1 MALLDEPL
9 SALDAITRQTLR
21 ELLLL
26 LQSRFGKTILMV
38 THDVEEALLL
48 PTPSWCSLPS
58 DENPRGFPAGRNKEL
73 ERRIP
78 LLPGN
83 EAAHTETP
91 PGGLPMRQAA
101 LPLLFFCIFLAVWET
116 LCRLFALPPFL
127 LPAPSRVVHV
137 LAAEAPLLFRHGLT
151 TTLEILLGILLSLAV
166 GIPLS
171 IAMFFSPGL
180 EKPFHPADRLP
191 GHPGLRRRSLLVV
204 WFGYGM
210 GSKVAMAAV
219 IIFFPVTVTLLQGFK
234 SCDPDMKTLF
244 SVMGAGFLTT
254 LRHLYWPW
262 ALPYFFAGLK
272 VAVSVA
278 AIGAVIGE
286 WVGSTDG
293 LGFLMMQANA
303 RLRVDLV
310 FASIVVLSAVS
321 LSLWGTVCIFEKNTV
336 RWTERKR

>member
-1 MALLDEPL
+1 
-9 SALDAITRQTLR
+9 
-21 ELLLL
+21 
-26 LQSRFGKTILMV
+26 
-38 THDVEEALLL
+38 
-48 PTPSWCSLPS
+48 
-58 DENPRGFPAGRNKEL
+58 
-73 ERRIP
+73 
-78 LLPGN
+78 
-83 EAAHTETP
+83 
-91 PGGLPMRQAA
+91 MRQAA

-166 GIPLS
+166 GVPLS
-171 IAMFFSPGL
+171 IAMFFSPAL
-180 EKPFHPADRLP
+180 EKAISPLLIASQAIPVFAAAP
-191 GHPGLRRRSLLVV
+191 LLVV

-321 LSLWGTVCIFEKNTV
+321 LLLWGTVCIFEKNTV